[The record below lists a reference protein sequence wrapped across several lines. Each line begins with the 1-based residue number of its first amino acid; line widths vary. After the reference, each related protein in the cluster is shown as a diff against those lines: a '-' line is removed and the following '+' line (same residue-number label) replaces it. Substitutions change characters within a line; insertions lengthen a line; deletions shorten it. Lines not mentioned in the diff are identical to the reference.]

1 MKAKICAAI
10 CCVPLLWPAI
20 SGAQTTTYSDAA
32 AFSNAANALV
42 DYDLNRRP
50 VAFTF
55 DDFVPDPNENI
66 IFETLAVVVPGI
78 DLRIP
83 FPTYVSSATFEAGG
97 GRSLVASSFTS
108 ESLAG
113 PVLRNFDNTLAPLS
127 VRFTDP
133 VYALGANFSSDLSPY
148 LSNFTA
154 TLTLDTGEQFTFNA
168 QAAPYS
174 TFFGFISPTPVRE
187 LTFSDGGIGPIGN
200 GFYAHE
206 EQIGDIFTITQVP
219 EPGGLAL
226 FGLGGLALLWR
237 VRRVSRQRGAQQ
249 GPYPALSLRQPR
261 PDWRRG
267 GGDGDRR
274 RGCRHCYWLSDPRGE
289 VRG

>member
-1 MKAKICAAI
+1 MKTEIHTI
-10 CCVPLLWPAI
+10 VCCLPLLWSAI
-20 SGAQTTTYSDAA
+20 CGAQTATFSDAA

-55 DDFVPDPNENI
+55 EDFVPDPNESI
-66 IFETLAVVVPGI
+66 IFETPAVVVPGI

-97 GRSLVASSFTS
+97 EGDRTLIASSFTS

-113 PVLRNFDNTLAPLS
+113 PVLRNFDNTRNPLS
-127 VRFTDP
+127 VHFADP
-133 VYALGANFSSDLSPY
+133 VYALGAYFSTGPSPY
-148 LSNFTA
+148 VSNFTA
-154 TLTLDTGEQFTFNA
+154 TLTLDTGEQFTFSA

-174 TFFGFISPTPVRE
+174 TFFGFISPIPVRE

-219 EPGGLAL
+219 EPGALAL
-226 FGLGGLALLWR
+226 FGLGALALLWGAR
-237 VRRVSRQRGAQQ
+237 PCRGRAR
-249 GPYPALSLRQPR
+249 ALGS
-261 PDWRRG
+261 
-267 GGDGDRR
+267 
-274 RGCRHCYWLSDPRGE
+274 C
-289 VRG
+289 

>member
-1 MKAKICAAI
+1 MKARICATI
-10 CCVPLLWPAI
+10 CCLPLLWSAI
-20 SGAQTTTYSDAA
+20 CGAQTATYSDAA

-55 DDFVPDPNENI
+55 EDFVPVPNESI
-66 IFETLAVVVPGI
+66 IFETPAVVVQGI

-113 PVLRNFDNTLAPLS
+113 PVLRNFDNTRNPLS
-127 VRFTDP
+127 VLFADP

-154 TLTLDTGEQFTFNA
+154 TVTLDTGEEFTFTADAN
-168 QAAPYS
+168 PYS
-174 TFFGFISPTPVRE
+174 TFFGFISPTPVQE
-187 LTFSDGGIGPIGN
+187 VTFSDGGIGPIGN

-219 EPGGLAL
+219 EPGALAL
-226 FGLGGLALLWR
+226 LGLGGLALLWR
-237 VRRVSRQRGAQQ
+237 A
-249 GPYPALSLRQPR
+249 
-261 PDWRRG
+261 
-267 GGDGDRR
+267 RR
-274 RGCRHCYWLSDPRGE
+274 RRRDQAEGR
-289 VRG
+289 